1 MSASFEVDRL
11 EWVEPDRLEV
21 AGRWYGVRGLRFVRP
36 SLDLEAG
43 DERRHLLAVL
53 DHKPW
58 AALDGEDW
66 VAAFPWDGDK
76 VELSHAELAVTPAVV
91 VELPL
96 PGRNGKPRA
105 ARKGEKKPKKAAPA
119 RRVPASDRGRD
130 DRIRAEAQALRQERD
145 AALAAR
151 DDAAQARDEAIAARD
166 AMAAE
171 RDEAVRGRDALAE
184 THNAA
189 VAAQHEAVSD
199 RDAASAAR
207 SAALT
212 EVESAMAER
221 DAAIR
226 KRQAAQQERDQM
238 KHALK
243 ASRDAVKSANA
254 ARDDAMR
261 ARDELAQ
268 QHTAARAANEVS
280 AAPPV
285 VADEQSSPWPVRA
298 IVVGALVVLLVIFVA
313 VLQGAF

>member
-58 AALDGEDW
+58 EARDGEDW
-66 VAAFPWDGDK
+66 IAAFPWDGDK

-91 VELPL
+91 VELPV
-96 PGRNGKPRA
+96 PGGNGKKEP
-105 ARKGEKKPKKAAPA
+105 KKKAAAP
-119 RRVPASDRGRD
+119 RRVQASDRGRD

-151 DDAAQARDEAIAARD
+151 DETVQERDAAV
-166 AMAAE
+166 AE
-171 RDEAVRGRDALAE
+171 RDEAVRARDALAE

-189 VAAQHEAVSD
+189 VAAQHEAVAD
-199 RDAASAAR
+199 RDAAAAAR
-207 SAALT
+207 SAALS

-254 ARDDAMR
+254 ARDEAMR

-268 QHTAARAANEVS
+268 QHVATRAMNEVS

-285 VADEQSSPWPVRA
+285 VEDEERSPWPVRA
-298 IVVGALVVLLVIFVA
+298 AVVGALVVLLVIFVA